1 MRTAVCA
8 AVTKVLFILAS
19 ITVHIT
25 VCEFLEYVSI
35 DVCLT
40 VCAAVRA

>member
-8 AVTKVLFILAS
+8 AVFKVLCILAS

-25 VCEFLEYVSI
+25 VCRVS
-35 DVCLT
+35 
-40 VCAAVRA
+40 